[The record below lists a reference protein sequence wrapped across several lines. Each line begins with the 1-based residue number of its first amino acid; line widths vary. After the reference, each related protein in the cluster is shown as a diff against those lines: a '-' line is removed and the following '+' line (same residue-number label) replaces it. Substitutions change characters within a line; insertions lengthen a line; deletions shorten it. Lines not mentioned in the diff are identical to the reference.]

1 MEKLRTLFADTQ
13 QYFAA
18 ASPRERRLLGL
29 VGVGLGVFL
38 VLGLWVGLGGSIRG
52 HADALEE
59 KRAAFEKVQ
68 KLAAGYG
75 REEQERQM
83 LEAKL
88 RQSPPAL
95 MGFVDGIARKEGVEI
110 GSMSDRGI
118 RAVGTD
124 GRLRE
129 SSVEANLG
137 KVPLDKLMR
146 MLQTI
151 ERSPGVVRVRRL
163 RLRKSSDNKDT
174 LDMTVTVSA
183 WQGA

>member
-1 MEKLRTLFADTQ
+1 MERLRALLADAQ
-13 QYFAA
+13 QYLAA
-18 ASPRERRLLGL
+18 ASPRERRLIGFTAA
-29 VGVGLGVFL
+29 GVTAFLLL
-38 VLGLWVGLGGSIRG
+38 VLWLGFGSSIRK
-52 HADALEE
+52 HEEALEE
-59 KRAAFEKVQ
+59 RRSSFEKVQ
-68 KLAAGYG
+68 KLAAGFG
-75 REEQERQM
+75 REEQERQL

-95 MGFVDGIARKEGVEI
+95 MGFVDAIARQEGVEI
-110 GSMSDRGI
+110 GGMSDRGI
-118 RAVGTD
+118 RAGQD

-146 MLQTI
+146 LLQNI

-163 RLRKSSDNKDT
+163 HLRKSSDNKET
-174 LDMTVTVSA
+174 LDVTMTVSA